1 MENTRNMKMTPVGLI
16 PEDWDVAT
24 IKDYGHLLS
33 DGINPQQYREKDF
46 VEYSMPAYDDGQS
59 PTKCKGADMNSN
71 RTQVRGEVLLF
82 NKLNVRQKRVW
93 YIENAPS
100 NALCSME
107 FLAFT
112 SDRVD
117 LRLLREILLQDSV
130 TKGFE
135 SVSRGTSNSQKRIA
149 PSDFLNFSFALPP
162 LAEQHRIADALSGV
176 DALIGAMDEA
186 IAKKQQIK
194 EGLMQQ
200 LLTGKVRLQGY
211 TEDVKFLTIK
221 KVFDS
226 LKVAPFTREELN
238 TVAGEYLNIHYGDI
252 LTKFHSVLNVN
263 KDILPF
269 VNDDA
274 ILKCDKCS
282 TLHDGDIVFADTAED
297 EVVGKACEV
306 QGIGPYTKVVA
317 GLHTMAFRP
326 KDGLFAPGYLG
337 YYLNSNNYHS
347 QLFPFM
353 QGIKVLSINKNA
365 ISNTIIRCP
374 SYEEQ
379 EAIVHVLQSIDEE
392 LIGLQI
398 KHSKYT
404 LIKQGMMQELLTGK
418 TRLI

>member
-71 RTQVRGEVLLF
+71 RTQIRGEVLLF

-162 LAEQHRIADALSGV
+162 LAEQHRIADALSSFDDMIV
-176 DALIGAMDEA
+176 TLDKA
-186 IAKKQQIK
+186 ITKKRQIK

-200 LLTGKVRLQGY
+200 LLAGETRLPGFSGEWEELELGSILTYEQPGPFLVHSTDYVDSGVPVLTAGKTFILGYTNEDFGIYTNLPVIIFDDFVTESKYVDFPFKAKSSAMKMLSVRDKGRHNIRFIYDVMQLIDFPMTDHKRWWIAEYSHLKVR
-211 TEDVKFLTIK
+211 VPASI
-221 KVFDS
+221 
-226 LKVAPFTREELN
+226 EE
-238 TVAGEYLNIHYGDI
+238 E
-252 LTKFHSVLNVN
+252 
-263 KDILPF
+263 
-269 VNDDA
+269 DA
-274 ILKCDKCS
+274 IANAFF
-282 TLHDGDIVFADTAED
+282 TIDGEIH
-297 EVVGKACEV
+297 
-306 QGIGPYTKVVA
+306 
-317 GLHTMAFRP
+317 GL
-326 KDGLFAPGYLG
+326 
-337 YYLNSNNYHS
+337 
-347 QLFPFM
+347 
-353 QGIKVLSINKNA
+353 
-365 ISNTIIRCP
+365 
-374 SYEEQ
+374 
-379 EAIVHVLQSIDEE
+379 EAQRE
-392 LIGLQI
+392 
-398 KHSKYT
+398 KYA

>member
-1 MENTRNMKMTPVGLI
+1 MENTRYMKMTPVGLI

-71 RTQVRGEVLLF
+71 RTQIRGEVLLF

-162 LAEQHRIADALSGV
+162 LAEQHRIADALSGFDDMIV
-176 DALIGAMDEA
+176 TLDKA
-186 IAKKQQIK
+186 IKKKRQIK

-200 LLTGKVRLQGY
+200 LLTGKTRLPGFYGEWEELELGSILTYEQPGPFLVHSTDYVDSGVPVLTAGKTFILGY
-211 TEDVKFLTIK
+211 TNEDFGIYTNLPVII
-221 KVFDS
+221 FDDFVTES
-226 LKVAPFTREELN
+226 KYVDFPFKAKSSAMKMLSVRDKGRHNIRFIYDVMQLIDFPMTDHKRWWIAEYSHLKVRVPASIEE
-238 TVAGEYLNIHYGDI
+238 E
-252 LTKFHSVLNVN
+252 
-263 KDILPF
+263 
-269 VNDDA
+269 DA
-274 ILKCDKCS
+274 IANAFF
-282 TLHDGDIVFADTAED
+282 TIDGEIH
-297 EVVGKACEV
+297 
-306 QGIGPYTKVVA
+306 
-317 GLHTMAFRP
+317 GL
-326 KDGLFAPGYLG
+326 
-337 YYLNSNNYHS
+337 
-347 QLFPFM
+347 
-353 QGIKVLSINKNA
+353 
-365 ISNTIIRCP
+365 
-374 SYEEQ
+374 
-379 EAIVHVLQSIDEE
+379 EAQRE
-392 LIGLQI
+392 
-398 KHSKYT
+398 KYA

>member
-1 MENTRNMKMTPVGLI
+1 MENTRHMKMTPVGLI
-16 PEDWDVAT
+16 PEDWVVAT

-71 RTQVRGEVLLF
+71 RTHIKGEVLLF

-107 FLAFT
+107 FLAYS
-112 SDRVD
+112 SDKVD

-135 SVSRGTSNSQKRIA
+135 SVSRGTSNSQKRIT

-176 DALIGAMDEA
+176 DDMVGALDVA
-186 IAKKQQIK
+186 IAKKRLIK

-200 LLTGKVRLQGY
+200 LLTGKTRLPGFSGKWKESTLGQLVDICKGVQFDSDLFSENGRYPMLNGGITPSGY
-211 TEDVKFLTIK
+211 SEFFNAEADTITISEGGNSCGYVNYMTEKFWCGGHCY
-221 KVFDS
+221 S
-226 LKVAPFTREELN
+226 LKVKSVDKLFL
-238 TVAGEYLNIHYGDI
+238 YQL
-252 LTKFHSVLNVN
+252 LKFNE
-263 KDILPF
+263 KDIMALRVGSGLPNVQSKSLIDF
-269 VNDDA
+269 RLYFSEDEREQKSISN
-274 ILKCDKCS
+274 ILKK
-282 TLHDGDIVFADTAED
+282 ADD
-297 EVVGKACEV
+297 EIASLE
-306 QGIGPYTKVVA
+306 
-317 GLHTMAFRP
+317 
-326 KDGLFAPGYLG
+326 
-337 YYLNSNNYHS
+337 S
-347 QLFPFM
+347 Q
-353 QGIKVLSINKNA
+353 
-365 ISNTIIRCP
+365 R
-374 SYEEQ
+374 
-379 EAIVHVLQSIDEE
+379 D
-392 LIGLQI
+392 
-398 KHSKYT
+398 KYT

>member
-1 MENTRNMKMTPVGLI
+1 MTPVGLI

-71 RTQVRGEVLLF
+71 RTQIRGEVLLF

-162 LAEQHRIADALSGV
+162 LAEQHRIADALSSFDDMIV
-176 DALIGAMDEA
+176 TLDKA
-186 IAKKQQIK
+186 ITKKRQIK

-200 LLTGKVRLQGY
+200 LLAGETRLPGFSGEWEELELGSILTYEQPGPFLVHSTDYVDSGVPVLTAGKTFILGYTNEDFGIYTNLPVIIFDDFVTESKYVDFPFKAKSSAMKMLSVRDKGRHNIRFIYDVMQLIDFPMTDHKRWWIAEYSHLKVR
-211 TEDVKFLTIK
+211 VPASI
-221 KVFDS
+221 
-226 LKVAPFTREELN
+226 EE
-238 TVAGEYLNIHYGDI
+238 E
-252 LTKFHSVLNVN
+252 
-263 KDILPF
+263 
-269 VNDDA
+269 DA
-274 ILKCDKCS
+274 IANAFF
-282 TLHDGDIVFADTAED
+282 TIDGEIH
-297 EVVGKACEV
+297 
-306 QGIGPYTKVVA
+306 
-317 GLHTMAFRP
+317 GL
-326 KDGLFAPGYLG
+326 
-337 YYLNSNNYHS
+337 
-347 QLFPFM
+347 
-353 QGIKVLSINKNA
+353 
-365 ISNTIIRCP
+365 
-374 SYEEQ
+374 
-379 EAIVHVLQSIDEE
+379 EAQRE
-392 LIGLQI
+392 
-398 KHSKYT
+398 KYA